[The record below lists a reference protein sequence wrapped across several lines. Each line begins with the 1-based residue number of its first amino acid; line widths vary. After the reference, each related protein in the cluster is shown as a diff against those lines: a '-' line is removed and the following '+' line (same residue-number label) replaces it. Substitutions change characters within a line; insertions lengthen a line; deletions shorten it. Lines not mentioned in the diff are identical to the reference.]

1 MTLKNPPDPP
11 VLSPD
16 AQSLYLG
23 FSYLHLG
30 RRVKCKWA
38 CAQPRV
44 RPLHSL
50 VKIFVQPA
58 HFPDWAKDIGVRHV
72 IQHRNL
78 CATLNLPLSSL
89 PCSSPALSCELLNP
103 VCLPHPSTSLDLT
116 VILLVLTIQTVITT
130 LQKHPVRYL
139 YPHLALHPYILLSL
153 PQVAVI
159 TELIYYHCSVY
170 NHFKFIVKYN

>member
-103 VCLPHPSTSLDLT
+103 VCLPHPSTSLRPHCDSPGLDYT
-116 VILLVLTIQTVITT
+116 NRYYDFAKASCSLLVSPPGTAPIYSPVTT
-130 LQKHPVRYL
+130 PSGSYYR
-139 YPHLALHPYILLSL
+139 INLLSL
-153 PQVAVI
+153 FCLQ
-159 TELIYYHCSVY
+159 S
-170 NHFKFIVKYN
+170 F